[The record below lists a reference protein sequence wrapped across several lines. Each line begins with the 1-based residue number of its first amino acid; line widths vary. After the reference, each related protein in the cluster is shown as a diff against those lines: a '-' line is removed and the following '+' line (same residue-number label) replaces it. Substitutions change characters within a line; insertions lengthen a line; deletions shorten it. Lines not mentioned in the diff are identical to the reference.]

1 MALPLLDLA
10 TQTPVHSRCL
20 THGESDRAHAGSAL
34 AILAHDA
41 TGHSAGWPQA
51 LAAYRHLWAGYK
63 GHAPLRRVSELL
75 TTGMRGLAANRDFLS
90 QPEITA
96 AFLGLDGGHVL
107 AYATR
112 TALVLVRHG
121 SDLAEL
127 GPDGFHPLPES
138 GTLARAMTGTGLL
151 RGSLALSTGDAI
163 CLMSRQAAARVGLW
177 RLREAMSAQSAAD
190 LLNGLGPLDEP
201 VLAARLNRAPVQRA
215 VPIEGVLAAV
225 ANANPW
231 AGSRAGTEPRVA
243 VESTDRAA
251 TNAALPERSATAEPE
266 PGTAGVS
273 GIVSEAGAEPE
284 AGTTPGSSRDE
295 ESAPESSLARAQ
307 PQAEP
312 DGDRSASREGD
323 AAPPLFVR
331 SGRRHREA
339 EPSWRERWLGGSPP
353 DPGPE
358 RERHARTDLPE
369 QPVPEAAMDR
379 RFELEPA
386 PADEPQED
394 LFFSP
399 EVTEATA
406 SREPGFVLPAPSPG
420 AGGADAERMAEGSI
434 MVPGRRSLR
443 AEEAGA
449 GWRLPGNK
457 DSFLLRRWFTWAT
470 VGLGLVAALVIIILI
485 GRFLTGAGPTGPKV
499 EGLDVSSRS
508 AGSGAV
514 GEEDPGVPPLPPF
527 SGASWTKTFKDAITS
542 SPLVV
547 GERVIFGG
555 RDGNLYALSI
565 HDGGE
570 AWRLRAGSGMGS
582 SPAAAGDLVV
592 IGTYGGDV
600 LAADAASGT
609 ERWRS
614 KTGGKIVSS
623 PVFDAASGLV
633 VIGSHDNRVHAL
645 NAVDGTTRWR
655 AATGGIVWASPTI
668 DRNRVFVGSHDKML
682 YCLDLESGDV
692 VWRSSADDAVSTTAA
707 VAGDRVVIGTTKGTV
722 AAYALADGKRLWTR
736 KVKSACGGAAVV
748 AGDMVLIGTDV
759 GNVLALNLADGAER
773 YRVRTGD
780 AVKCRPAVSGDLA
793 WITGYDGNLRVFDLA
808 TGEEQWKFKAKG
820 RLYSSPAVLGRT
832 AFFGS
837 MDNLFYA
844 ATWPEE
850 APATAR

>member
-10 TQTPVHSRCL
+10 TQTPVHSRSL

-34 AILAHDA
+34 AILVHDA

-75 TTGMRGLAANRDFLS
+75 STGMRGLAADRDFLS

-138 GTLARAMTGTGLL
+138 GTLARSTAGTGLV

-190 LLNGLGPLDEP
+190 LLTGLGPLDEP
-201 VLAARLNRAPVQRA
+201 VLAARLNRAPAQRA

-225 ANANPW
+225 ANASPR
-231 AGSRAGTEPRVA
+231 AESRARIEPRVE
-243 VESTDRAA
+243 VESTDLAA
-251 TNAALPERSATAEPE
+251 PNAALPERSATAEPE
-266 PGTAGVS
+266 PS
-273 GIVSEAGAEPE
+273 SM
-284 AGTTPGSSRDE
+284 PGSGRDE
-295 ESAPESSLARAQ
+295 ESAPEASFARAQ

-312 DGDRSASREGD
+312 DADPSSSRERDG
-323 AAPPLFVR
+323 APPLFVR

-353 DPGPE
+353 RPESE

-369 QPVPEAAMDR
+369 QPIPEASTDQ

-386 PADEPQED
+386 PSGEPQED

-399 EVTEATA
+399 DMTA
-406 SREPGFVLPAPSPG
+406 SREPELVLGEG
-420 AGGADAERMAEGSI
+420 AGAEGMAEGSI
-434 MVPGRRSLR
+434 MVPSRRSLR
-443 AEEAGA
+443 AEEDEA

-508 AGSGAV
+508 AGSGAG

-565 HDGGE
+565 QDGVE

-600 LAADAASGT
+600 LAADAVSGT

-623 PVFDAASGLV
+623 PAFDAASGLV
-633 VIGSHDNRVHAL
+633 VIGSHDSRVYAL
-645 NAVDGTTRWR
+645 NAVDGTTRWK

-682 YCLDLESGDV
+682 YCLDLESGNV

-707 VAGDRVVIGTTKGTV
+707 VAGERVVIGTTKGTV

-736 KVKSACGGAAVV
+736 KVNSACGGAAVV

-793 WITGYDGNLRVFDLA
+793 WITGYDGNLRVFDLT

-844 ATWPEE
+844 ATWPEK